1 MSKNREIG
9 KKIGTMIAAAALKTG
24 TFSAEKSCRFTF
36 YQNRIPAAMVKLIQ
50 NKNK

>member
-1 MSKNREIG
+1 MSKNHEVG

-24 TFSAEKSCRFTF
+24 TCSAKKACRFTF
-36 YQNRIPAAMVKLIQ
+36 YQNRIPVAMVKLIQ